1 MVNIFFKVDP
11 MVYADI
17 RCCSPFHK
25 RLCRVYRL
33 LTVLPHYARNFALD
47 LLYYSPG
54 QGIDLTN
61 GECIQCAGEQSCRDT
76 LARDWRFRHDD
87 FERTR
92 PMGSPLPTDRLTV
105 HDLRWYEG
113 IADDAEAKRFGGC
126 LTAEWRLD
134 LITTIA
140 MAAAWCWG
148 LSSTQARN
156 QRHDRHRGY
165 AIVLR
170 QLDLLAPSLTELA
183 KLLAVNAVLT
193 AAAVAAV
200 YLAVFENPE
209 QYPED
214 V

>member
-1 MVNIFFKVDP
+1 MP
-11 MVYADI
+11 
-17 RCCSPFHK
+17 
-25 RLCRVYRL
+25 
-33 LTVLPHYARNFALD
+33 
-47 LLYYSPG
+47 
-54 QGIDLTN
+54 
-61 GECIQCAGEQSCRDT
+61 
-76 LARDWRFRHDD
+76 RH
-87 FERTR
+87 
-92 PMGSPLPTDRLTV
+92 
-105 HDLRWYEG
+105 
-113 IADDAEAKRFGGC
+113 
-126 LTAEWRLD
+126 TA
-134 LITTIA
+134 
-140 MAAAWCWG
+140 